1 MANTTKKLST
11 VDETAS
17 SDISSANMLCVSNGH
32 VKQLPNYIQQIDKNK
47 SDIAA
52 MMLKIYPVG
61 AIYISAS
68 DTNPGTL
75 FGGTWEQIKGRFLV
89 AVGALEENNDTYF
102 GTVKAGDINCPAGAK
117 GGEVWHTLTANEM
130 PSHNHSAST
139 GSAGEHTHSASTNW
153 TGDHTHRFAGGGGF
167 VGGGQWGSA
176 GANIRVDSSGYIIND
191 NTTSAGGHSHSV
203 TVNANGAHSHT
214 ISVSATGGSAAH
226 NNMPPYLAV
235 YMWKRTA

>member
-47 SDIAA
+47 SDIAD

-68 DTNPGTL
+68 ATNPGTL

-89 AVGALEENNDTYF
+89 AVGALEENNNTWF
-102 GTVKAGDINCPAGAK
+102 GTVKAGDVNCPAGEK
-117 GGEVWHTLTANEM
+117 GGEAWDTLNVNQM
-130 PSHNHSAST
+130 PSHRHSITVYASEDGLSGKT
-139 GSAGEHTHSASTNW
+139 LQDAEQGKPLAARWNEHTGLSSGKNNEQHINLT
-153 TGDHTHRFAGGGGF
+153 GGG
-167 VGGGQWGSA
+167 
-176 GANIRVDSSGYIIND
+176 
-191 NTTSAGGHSHSV
+191 
-203 TVNANGAHSHT
+203 
-214 ISVSATGGSAAH
+214 AAH
-226 NNMPPYLAV
+226 NNMPPYLSV

>member
-47 SDIAA
+47 SDIAD

-89 AVGALEENNDTYF
+89 AVGALEENNDAYF
-102 GTVKAGDINCPAGAK
+102 GTVKAGDVNCSAGAK
-117 GGEVWHTLTANEM
+117 GGEVWHTLSINQM
-130 PSHNHSAST
+130 PSHAHNVSVRVKGYDGWASYTSKNYGVMFNMSSDATGYHSPNYSAHSASVT
-139 GSAGEHTHSASTNW
+139 ADADT
-153 TGDHTHRFAGGGGF
+153 
-167 VGGGQWGSA
+167 
-176 GANIRVDSSGYIIND
+176 GAN
-191 NTTSAGGHSHSV
+191 
-203 TVNANGAHSHT
+203 
-214 ISVSATGGSAAH
+214 GGSQPH

>member
-1 MANTTKKLST
+1 MANATKKLST

-47 SDIAA
+47 SDIAD

-89 AVGALEENNDTYF
+89 AVGALEENNNTWF
-102 GTVKAGDINCPAGAK
+102 GTVKAGDVNCPAGEK
-117 GGEVWHTLTANEM
+117 GGEAWDTLNVNQM
-130 PSHNHSAST
+130 PSH
-139 GSAGEHTHSASTNW
+139 
-153 TGDHTHRFAGGGGF
+153 
-167 VGGGQWGSA
+167 
-176 GANIRVDSSGYIIND
+176 
-191 NTTSAGGHSHSV
+191 SHSLESI
-203 TVNANGAHSHT
+203 TGYDDMNFINGSGAFLLQNSDT
-214 ISVSATGGSAAH
+214 TLNYPSAKEAKMMYGNTGATGGSAAH
-226 NNMPPYLAV
+226 SNMPPYLAV